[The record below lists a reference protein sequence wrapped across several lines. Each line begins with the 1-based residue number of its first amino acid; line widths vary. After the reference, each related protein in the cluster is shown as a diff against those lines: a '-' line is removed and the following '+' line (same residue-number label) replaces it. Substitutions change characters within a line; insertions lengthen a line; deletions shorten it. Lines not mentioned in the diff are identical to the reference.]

1 MDVLRHFAPCAS
13 VGSLVLGA
21 QHLLLFRI
29 WKGWLPFATESCG
42 GLGYVVILLHCHCLP
57 AAVMCWSIVR
67 LKLCAIGFVMHLTV
81 TLDRDRGLT
90 DTKRRVE
97 FGSVEYQSGWR
108 RAYKVLADYYTLSV
122 SVFDILVYALGQ
134 LG

>member
-1 MDVLRHFAPCAS
+1 MYCH
-13 VGSLVLGA
+13 LGFGKA
-21 QHLLLFRI
+21 GCEGVR
-29 WKGWLPFATESCG
+29 
-42 GLGYVVILLHCHCLP
+42 YVVILLHCHSLP

-97 FGSVEYQSGWR
+97 SGSAEYLSGSR
-108 RAYKVLADYYTLSV
+108 RAYKVLADYCTLGVSV
-122 SVFDILVYALGQ
+122 SDILVYALGQ